1 MAFDVSALNQACSAV
16 FCDKAAIWQSPSGNV
31 PLQVALTIS
40 PAYDSEG
47 FRIAGETITLD
58 CASDA
63 IGAMKR
69 GETIAA
75 EGVNYNILVAQ
86 PDGTGWTNIIV
97 EKQ

>member
-1 MAFDVSALNQACSAV
+1 MAFDVAGLNQACASA

-31 PLQVALTIS
+31 PLQVALTIG

-47 FRIAGETITLD
+47 FRIAGKTITLD

-69 GETIAA
+69 CETIVV
-75 EGVNYNILVAQ
+75 EGVNYTILVANH
-86 PDGTGWTNIIV
+86 DGTGWTNIIV
-97 EKQ
+97 EEQ